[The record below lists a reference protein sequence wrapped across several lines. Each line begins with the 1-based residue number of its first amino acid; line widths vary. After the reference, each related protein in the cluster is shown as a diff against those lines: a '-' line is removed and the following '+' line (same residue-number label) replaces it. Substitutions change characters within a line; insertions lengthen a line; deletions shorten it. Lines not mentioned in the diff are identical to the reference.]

1 MTRVALVIAIA
12 VLLIA
17 LIELGGMIRARVRTT
32 PIFDPPVLAGQM
44 VAGGTAGFYA
54 RRGST
59 IVLTISAH
67 GYDLNRPPRDS
78 TGRLIGVYGAD
89 ARRAPCPDG
98 RTCAGSDIRELILA
112 PDHIP
117 WGHLNQIDLGPG
129 GYRTLAADV
138 EPLTCADLRPDMP
151 TEANGRG
158 IYRWGRIL
166 GVGSYAFETDT
177 IFPCMAPTDMSVGIG
192 DSGGPVMSD
201 GVPAGITS
209 RDFSGR
215 LGFTPLAEG
224 LEDLGLTL
232 CTEPNCGL
240 SPP

>member
-1 MTRVALVIAIA
+1 MVAVV

-17 LIELGGMIRARVRTT
+17 LMELAGMIRARVRTT
-32 PIFDPPVLAGQM
+32 PTFDPPVLAGQM
-44 VAGGTAGFYA
+44 VSGGTAGFYA
-54 RRGST
+54 RRGDT

-67 GYDLNRPPRDS
+67 GYDLEQSPRDAA
-78 TGRLIGVYGAD
+78 GRVIGRYGAD
-89 ARRAPCPDG
+89 ARRAPCPSG
-98 RTCAGSDIRELILA
+98 RTCAGSDIRELILT

-129 GYRTLAADV
+129 GYRTLAAQIK
-138 EPLTCADLRPDMP
+138 PLSCADLREGMP
-151 TEANGRG
+151 TEVNGRG

-166 GVGSYAFETDT
+166 DVEPYAFEADT
-177 IFPCMAPTDMSVGIG
+177 IFPCMALTDMSVGIG
-192 DSGGPVMSD
+192 DSGGPVITD

-215 LGFTPLAEG
+215 LGFTSLAEG

-240 SPP
+240 PPP